1 MAVHTLTPRLRAV
14 VAGGLVAVLG
24 LLLLALQPEAYKAM
38 RERTLGIVSQFSAP
52 PETPDIMVVDIDD
65 AAAAA
70 TGNWPWPRNQQ
81 ARLVAAVAASAP
93 KAIALDIVL
102 SGKCGVSDPGNAELA
117 DAIGKVPTVIGFV
130 LPGHDTKMPSV
141 SPVAVKPPV
150 DIPFLWRADGAE
162 LPCPEFIGPAVGLA
176 TVSISGDA
184 SATVSS
190 VPAVVQAGKTPYP
203 GLAVDAVRLW
213 AGASAVI
220 LSGGTAPQVS
230 VAEMSAKLDSSGELR
245 LHAPGPQNWA
255 NHTISA
261 AEVPVLGDPR
271 LKDKLV
277 FIGSSLAQA
286 GNLRPTAAD
295 PLTPSSQI
303 QAAIAAQL
311 ITGHVP
317 WRPAF
322 AVWLEMAGLAFGSL
336 LTILAS
342 LRLKPMASAA
352 VAAGSSL
359 LAAGVAVLAYH
370 VADVALDPI
379 APALGIAA
387 VGLASGLSQ
396 YSASRRS
403 EASIRKSFEQR
414 LPASVVAKLAEGKG
428 GERIA
433 GEERIVTALF
443 TDIEGFTT
451 MTSALAPKDL
461 VHLLDGYFEGVTRI
475 VTEHGG
481 MVDKIV
487 GDAAHAFFNMP
498 LELPRHEARALEC
511 ATAIARFSETYRQQ
525 PAALQAGFGRTR
537 IGVETGPVL
546 AGDVGAAGKY
556 DYSAH
561 GAAVNLAARLQ
572 EANKVTGTTILAGP
586 GIKAA
591 KPDGWELVNIAT
603 IDLRGFGPTE
613 VFEPWRLSDT

>member
-1 MAVHTLTPRLRAV
+1 MAARPLTPRRRAV
-14 VAGGLVAVLG
+14 LAGGLTTLAG
-24 LLLLALQPEAYKAM
+24 LFLLALQPEALKSM
-38 RERTLGIVSQFSAP
+38 RERASGIVTQFAAAP
-52 PETPDIMVVDIDD
+52 QTPEIMVVDIDE

-70 TGNWPWPRNQQ
+70 SGNWPWPRTLQ
-81 ARLVAAVAASAP
+81 ARLIASVAAAGP

-102 SGKCGVSDPGNAELA
+102 SGKCGLSDPGNAELA
-117 DAIGKVPTVIGFV
+117 AAIGKVPTVIGFV
-130 LPGHDTKMPSV
+130 LPGRDTELPSI

-150 DIPFLWRADGAE
+150 DIPFIWRSDGAE
-162 LPCPEFIGPAVGLA
+162 LPCPEFVASASGLA

-184 SATVSS
+184 SATVST
-190 VPAVVQAGKTPYP
+190 VPAVVVAGKTAYP
-203 GLAVDAVRLW
+203 GLAVDALRLW
-213 AGASAVI
+213 AGASAAI
-220 LSGGTAPQVS
+220 LSGGSTPEIA
-230 VAEMSAKLDSSGELR
+230 VAEMSAKLDSAGELR
-245 LHAPGPQNWA
+245 LHASRPEQWA
-255 NHTISA
+255 ARTISA
-261 AEVPVLGDPR
+261 SDIGVLGDRR

-303 QAAIAAQL
+303 QAAIAAQML
-311 ITGHVP
+311 TGHMP
-317 WRPAF
+317 WRPSA
-322 AVWLEMAGLAFGSL
+322 AIWIEMAGLAFGSL

-352 VAAGSSL
+352 VAAGSSIA
-359 LAAGVAVLAYH
+359 AAGISALTYH
-370 VADVALDPI
+370 MADLALDPI

-387 VGLASGLSQ
+387 AGLASGLSQ

-414 LPASVVAKLAEGKG
+414 LPAAVVARLAEGRG

-443 TDIEGFTT
+443 TDIEGFTA

-475 VTEHGG
+475 VIEHGG

-498 LELPRHEARALEC
+498 LELAGHEAKALSC
-511 ATAIARFSETYRQQ
+511 AAAIASFAETYRQQ
-525 PAALQAGFGRTR
+525 RQALKAGFSRTR
-537 IGVETGPVL
+537 IGIETGPVL

-561 GAAVNLAARLQ
+561 GPAVNLAARLQ
-572 EANKVTGTTILAGP
+572 DANKQTGTTILAGP

-591 KPDGWELVNIAT
+591 RPEGWDLVSVAT
-603 IDLRGFGPTE
+603 IDLRGIGPVE
-613 VFEPWRLSDT
+613 VFEPRPRAAN